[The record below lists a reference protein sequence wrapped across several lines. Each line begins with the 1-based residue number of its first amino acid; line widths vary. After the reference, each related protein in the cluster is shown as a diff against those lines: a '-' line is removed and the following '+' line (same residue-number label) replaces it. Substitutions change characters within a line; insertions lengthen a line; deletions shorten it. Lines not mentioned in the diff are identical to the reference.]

1 MGSVVTINIKDL
13 PDALRRD
20 EANVR
25 KAIARGAR
33 AGAERGRAFIAKRT
47 PTDLGQLK
55 ASWKVV
61 PGPTVVPASGTL
73 TLTQLQNVA
82 PQAGIVELG
91 ARPHAVNPEGWAAIY
106 EWVRRHPEMYT
117 HAGKA
122 KNAAWQG
129 PNKPRMRHNP
139 KMAGP
144 MRPFKGPDP
153 EISAITNAIVGKIKR
168 DGQKP
173 TYFVRKN
180 LDGIARAMLSEIA
193 RSLAQAADEARR
205 GA

>member
-1 MGSVVTINIKDL
+1 MGSVVTINIRDL

-20 EANVR
+20 EARVR
-25 KAIARGAR
+25 AAIARGAR

-55 ASWKVV
+55 ASWKVI
-61 PGPTVVPASGTL
+61 PGPTVVPPSGTL
-73 TLTQLQNVA
+73 TLTQLQNTA
-82 PQAGIVELG
+82 PHAGVVEMG

-117 HAGKA
+117 HSGSRR
-122 KNAAWQG
+122 NAAWQG
-129 PNKPRMRHNP
+129 PNKPKMRQNR
-139 KMAGP
+139 KMLGP
-144 MRPFKGPDP
+144 IGPFKGPDP
-153 EISAITNAIVGKIKR
+153 EISAITNAIVGKLKR

-173 TYFVRKN
+173 TYFIRKN
-180 LDGIARAMLSEIA
+180 LDGIAKAMLTEIA

-205 GA
+205 GS